1 MANNITPEVLIPLVE
16 QRAVLW
22 DKTLDIY
29 KDKGLKLAAWRE
41 ICCVFEPNF
50 DKLEEKERKDF
61 ATQISTKWTHIRDAF
76 MRSLKNEKEKK
87 RSGAGAKTTRP
98 YVYKNQ
104 LSFLLKVTEP
114 RMTSDSSN
122 EPNNTI
128 SNTLSDAAPSTQ
140 KKTKTDTLDDKMS
153 QFLDYKLNNQ
163 EHPHVSF
170 KKGILPSLASFDND
184 DNFEFQTGIMQLIEK
199 IKKKRLRNNLYDTYA
214 NYGDYQNHL
223 SQPTGYFTQD
233 PGASTSTSNQVMEP
247 AASPNSVYTNL
258 SDSTQDSFNFD
269 NI

>member
-1 MANNITPEVLIPLVE
+1 
-16 QRAVLW
+16 
-22 DKTLDIY
+22 
-29 KDKGLKLAAWRE
+29 
-41 ICCVFEPNF
+41 
-50 DKLEEKERKDF
+50 
-61 ATQISTKWTHIRDAF
+61 
-76 MRSLKNEKEKK
+76 
-87 RSGAGAKTTRP
+87 
-98 YVYKNQ
+98 
-104 LSFLLKVTEP
+104 
-114 RMTSDSSN
+114 MTSDSSN
-122 EPNNTI
+122 EPNNSI
-128 SNTLSDAAPSTQ
+128 SDTLSDAAPSTQ

-170 KKGILPSLASFDND
+170 IKCILPSLASFDND

-199 IKKKRLRNNLYDTYA
+199 IEKKRLRNNLYDTYA

-223 SQPTGYFTQD
+223 SKPTGYFTQD

>member
-87 RSGAGAKTTRP
+87 RSGADAKTTRP

-104 LSFLLKVTEP
+104 LSF
-114 RMTSDSSN
+114 
-122 EPNNTI
+122 
-128 SNTLSDAAPSTQ
+128 
-140 KKTKTDTLDDKMS
+140 
-153 QFLDYKLNNQ
+153 Y
-163 EHPHVSF
+163 
-170 KKGILPSLASFDND
+170 
-184 DNFEFQTGIMQLIEK
+184 
-199 IKKKRLRNNLYDTYA
+199 
-214 NYGDYQNHL
+214 
-223 SQPTGYFTQD
+223 
-233 PGASTSTSNQVMEP
+233 
-247 AASPNSVYTNL
+247 
-258 SDSTQDSFNFD
+258 
-269 NI
+269 

>member
-22 DKTLDIY
+22 DKTLDVY

-61 ATQISTKWTHIRDAF
+61 
-76 MRSLKNEKEKK
+76 
-87 RSGAGAKTTRP
+87 
-98 YVYKNQ
+98 
-104 LSFLLKVTEP
+104 VTEP

-122 EPNNTI
+122 EPNNSI
-128 SNTLSDAAPSTQ
+128 SDTLSDAAPSTQ

-170 KKGILPSLASFDND
+170 IKGILPSLASFDND
-184 DNFEFQTGIMQLIEK
+184 DNFEFQTG
-199 IKKKRLRNNLYDTYA
+199 
-214 NYGDYQNHL
+214 
-223 SQPTGYFTQD
+223 YFTQD
-233 PGASTSTSNQVMEP
+233 PDASTSTSNQVMEP

-258 SDSTQDSFNFD
+258 SDNTQDSFNFD

>member
-22 DKTLDIY
+22 DKTLDVY

-61 ATQISTKWTHIRDAF
+61 
-76 MRSLKNEKEKK
+76 
-87 RSGAGAKTTRP
+87 
-98 YVYKNQ
+98 
-104 LSFLLKVTEP
+104 VTEP

-122 EPNNTI
+122 EPNNSI
-128 SNTLSDAAPSTQ
+128 SDTLSDAAPSTQ

-170 KKGILPSLASFDND
+170 IKGILPSLASFDND
-184 DNFEFQTGIMQLIEK
+184 DNFEFQTGVKFRIVTNCSGLRQAWLKRDISPRIVRWCLDLQEYNFEVDHTPGCTMAHVDALSRNPLVVQHIKEKDLIEPLQEDDEEIQK
-199 IKKKRLRNNLYDTYA
+199 NILNLKLEQDANNK
-214 NYGDYQNHL
+214 
-223 SQPTGYFTQD
+223 
-233 PGASTSTSNQVMEP
+233 
-247 AASPNSVYTNL
+247 
-258 SDSTQDSFNFD
+258 
-269 NI
+269 

>member
-1 MANNITPEVLIPLVE
+1 
-16 QRAVLW
+16 
-22 DKTLDIY
+22 
-29 KDKGLKLAAWRE
+29 
-41 ICCVFEPNF
+41 
-50 DKLEEKERKDF
+50 
-61 ATQISTKWTHIRDAF
+61 
-76 MRSLKNEKEKK
+76 
-87 RSGAGAKTTRP
+87 
-98 YVYKNQ
+98 
-104 LSFLLKVTEP
+104 
-114 RMTSDSSN
+114 MTSDSSN
-122 EPNNTI
+122 EPNNSI
-128 SNTLSDAAPSTQ
+128 SDTFSDAAPSTQ

-170 KKGILPSLASFDND
+170 IKGILPSLASFDND

-223 SQPTGYFTQD
+223 SQPTGYFTQG
-233 PGASTSTSNQVMEP
+233 PGASTSISIQVMEP